1 MTQLIEHLISFG
13 FGLGVGAGLGL
24 LLGVLFANLSQS
36 EHCNCRPKH
45 EQ

>member
-13 FGLGVGAGLGL
+13 FGAGVGAGVGL
-24 LLGVLFANLSQS
+24 LVGVLFANLSKS
-36 EHCNCRPKH
+36 EHCKCRSEH